1 MIEQVEAKIEP
12 SKKNPSAFVDKMA
25 RRIFLMDHLS
35 LFSVPVVYVLVVAVF
50 MAKHA

>member
-12 SKKNPSAFVDKMA
+12 SKKNPSAFVDKTA
-25 RRIFLMDHLS
+25 RRILFVDQLS
-35 LFSVPVVYVLVVAVF
+35 LFSVLVFYVLVLAVF

>member
-12 SKKNPSAFVDKMA
+12 SKKNSSAFVDKTA
-25 RRIFLMDHLS
+25 RRILFLDQLS
-35 LFSVPVVYVLVVAVF
+35 LFSVPVVYILVVAVF